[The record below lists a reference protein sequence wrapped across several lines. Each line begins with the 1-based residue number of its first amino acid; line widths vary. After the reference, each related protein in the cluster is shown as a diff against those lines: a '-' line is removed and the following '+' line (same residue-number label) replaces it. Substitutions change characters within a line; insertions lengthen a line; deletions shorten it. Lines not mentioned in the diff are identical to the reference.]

1 MVPMTILP
9 PRSVLVGT
17 LVRSVF
23 LWALMR
29 VVFMYGVGAWR
40 FPLRVS
46 LLLIATVAALA
57 FVDLRTFRER
67 TFLANLGVPRRTVA
81 AITGLTAAVLEVL
94 VALLL
99 RSQAGPF

>member
-1 MVPMTILP
+1 MLPVTFLP
-9 PRSVLVGT
+9 PRSVLIGT

-29 VVFMYGVGAWR
+29 SVFMYGVGAWR

-81 AITGLTAAVLEVL
+81 AITGLTAAALELLVVLL
-94 VALLL
+94 PN
-99 RSQAGPF
+99 SPAGPF